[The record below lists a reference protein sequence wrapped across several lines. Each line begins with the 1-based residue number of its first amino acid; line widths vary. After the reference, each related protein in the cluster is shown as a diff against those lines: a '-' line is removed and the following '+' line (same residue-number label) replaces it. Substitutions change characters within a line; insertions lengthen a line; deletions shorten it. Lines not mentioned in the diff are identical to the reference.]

1 MIVLQL
7 EDFVTI
13 SADVQTVLTMK
24 TIFQK
29 EMTFCRRIWSIT
41 SKVLRLLKLLSL
53 MVKQSSDTSKV
64 VAVLILDALKSTV
77 NAINLELNAQIDVNA
92 RHVTTGITVI
102 IMGIESCS
110 LLSLLSQTEKGTKS
124 RRQKR
129 DELEESNR

>member
-13 SADVQTVLTMK
+13 SVDVQIALTMK
-24 TIFQK
+24 TTFLK
-29 EMTFCRRIWSIT
+29 EMIFCKRTLST
-41 SKVLRLLKLLSL
+41 TNKVLRQLKLLSL
-53 MVKQSSDTSKV
+53 MAKLSSDTLKDV
-64 VAVLILDALKSTV
+64 DALILDVLKSTV
-77 NAINLELNAQIDVNA
+77 NAISLELNVQIDVNA
-92 RHVTTGITVI
+92 RHVTIGITVI